1 VVLYQNVSRQ
11 GRVLKHKPIHILLG
25 LAAIGLLLIVVIWAM
40 LQSAF
45 VVNRLAGLLEPVTGY
60 RVSVE
65 HVRIS
70 PALHAQVSGLKIAAT
85 SGKGPDMYVARAEVD
100 AAIKNVVQAEVE
112 RLVLTGPKLFF
123 RLDAGQEKTDLSAI
137 EKLPPVKLLLVEEGE
152 VEVVY
157 QESRVKLTNLRA
169 EVKDF
174 SAQKGGSARFESLL
188 EVSTEREQTLKG
200 RGRCKG
206 SLDASGPIRHPEGK
220 GVVNLS
226 LETGVMGPA
235 SVTNFLFGA
244 SVRLAKNQITFDGIT
259 LSVDKASV
267 KVGDKNVEIEGL
279 SVSTDLS
286 FNLDSTAFVLKSIKG
301 KAPGLGPF
309 SARFEGTLKGE
320 MPWKGAVEAPSVD
333 FSQAFSNAKPFLPD
347 EYKSWV
353 IQGTGALQADGEG
366 MLGVSD
372 VWKADVK
379 LNFREGGFRSADA
392 SKAGQRISGNVTLK
406 LRSGPQDKKA
416 RFDLAAEAGDG
427 EFLWGKYYRDFKGEW
442 LKVAS
447 QGTLTAVPELSFD
460 TSGTFDLFDTGIYS
474 FSARQGGNELF
485 LRTHAERLSHARLFA
500 ILLKEYLR
508 ETVPMA
514 STLEVLGVSGLD
526 AEMHLRDGSAAC
538 KGRLV
543 SKDTSLTVQ
552 GLGLAV
558 SGVDLVVP
566 FDFTYPGATGTEP
579 AVKAEEAMLSIDR
592 FEKGSVLVEG
602 MRIPFVLSGNRVELL
617 AKLEAPVY
625 GGRVSLT
632 RLTGVNLLT
641 PQMRLDLS
649 LSVDGLDT
657 GRLTEE
663 TVGTRVDGV
672 LNVDFPR
679 ITFREGRWS
688 TTGNVVA
695 SVFDGR
701 VIVTSIF
708 GENLF
713 SSARR
718 VGGNISFR
726 DINLEEVTKKI
737 ALGRMTGYV
746 NGSLTHLIL
755 EYGEPARFR
764 FEVESDPTKGVSQ
777 MISVDAIESFSILG
791 TGSSGISAVLNSGV
805 NKFFK
810 EYPYSKMGIICTL
823 ENDTFS
829 IRGKIH
835 EGGTEYLVRR
845 GWLRGIDVVIQNP
858 DNTISFR
865 DMQERVGRIFRPKQ
879 GPITVS

>member
-1 VVLYQNVSRQ
+1 VVLYQNVLRQ
-11 GRVLKHKPIHILLG
+11 GRVLKRKPLHILLG
-25 LAAIGLLLIVVIWAM
+25 LAAIGLLLIVAIWAA

-45 VVNRLAGLLEPVTGY
+45 AVNRLAALLEPVTGY

-70 PALHAQVSGLKIAAT
+70 PALHAQVSGLKVVAT
-85 SGKGPDMYVARAEVD
+85 SGKGPDMYVVRAEVD

-123 RLDAGQEKTDLSAI
+123 RLDAGNEKTDLSAL
-137 EKLPPVKLLLVEEGE
+137 EQLPPVKLLVVEDGE

-157 QESRVKLTNLRA
+157 QNGRAKLTNLKA
-169 EVKDF
+169 DVKDF
-174 SAQKGGSARFESLL
+174 SAQKGGNARFESLL
-188 EVSTEREQTLKG
+188 EVSTEGEQTLKG

-206 SLDASGPIRHPEGK
+206 NLDASGPIRNPEGK
-220 GVVNLS
+220 GAVNLS
-226 LETGVMGPA
+226 LDTGVIGPA
-235 SVTNFLFGA
+235 SVTKFLFGA
-244 SVRLAKNQITFDGIT
+244 SVRLAKNLLTFDEMT
-259 LSVDKASV
+259 LSVGKASV
-267 KVGDKNVEIEGL
+267 KAGEKNVALDGFSI
-279 SVSTDLS
+279 STDLS
-286 FNLDSTAFVLKSIKG
+286 FNLDSTALVMKSIKG

-333 FSQAFSNAKPFLPD
+333 FSQTFSALKPFLPD
-347 EYKSWV
+347 EYKGWA
-353 IQGTGALQADGEG
+353 IQGAGALQADAEG
-366 MLGVSD
+366 LLGNYD
-372 VWKADVK
+372 VWRADVK
-379 LNFREGGFRSADA
+379 LDFREGGFKSADA

-442 LKVAS
+442 LKGAS
-447 QGTLTAVPELSFD
+447 QGTWTTAPELSFE
-460 TSGTFDLFDTGIYS
+460 SKGTFDLFDTGTYS
-474 FSARQGGNELF
+474 YSARQEGNELV
-485 LRTHAERLSHARLFA
+485 LRMHAEKLSHTRLFA

-508 ETVPMA
+508 EIVPMA
-514 STLEVLGVSGLD
+514 STVEVLGMSDLD
-526 AEMHLRDGSAAC
+526 AEMTLRDGTVSC

-543 SKDTSLTVQ
+543 SKETSL
-552 GLGLAV
+552 AV
-558 SGVDLVVP
+558 PEVKLSASGVDLMLP
-566 FDFTYPGATGTEP
+566 FDFRYPGPTEP
-579 AVKAEEAMLSIDR
+579 VTALKPEEAVLSINR

-602 MRIPFVLSGNRVELL
+602 MRIPFILSGNRIELL
-617 AKLEAPVY
+617 AKLDAPLY
-625 GGRVSLT
+625 GGRVSLA

-641 PQMRLDLS
+641 PQMRIDLA
-649 LSVDGLDT
+649 LSVDGVDV

-663 TVGTRVDGV
+663 TVGARVEGMV
-672 LNVDFPR
+672 NVDFQR

-688 TTGNVVA
+688 TTGNIVA
-695 SVFDGR
+695 SVFGGR

-718 VGGNISFR
+718 VGGNIAFR
-726 DINLEEVTKKI
+726 DINLEEVTRKI
-737 ALGRMTGYV
+737 ELGRMTGHV

-777 MISVDAIESFSILG
+777 MISVDAIESLSILG

-823 ENDTFS
+823 ENDTFQ

-845 GWLRGIDVVIQNP
+845 GWLRGLDVVIQNP

-865 DMQERVGRIFRPKQ
+865 DMQERIGRIFRPKQ
-879 GPITVS
+879 ETKTVL